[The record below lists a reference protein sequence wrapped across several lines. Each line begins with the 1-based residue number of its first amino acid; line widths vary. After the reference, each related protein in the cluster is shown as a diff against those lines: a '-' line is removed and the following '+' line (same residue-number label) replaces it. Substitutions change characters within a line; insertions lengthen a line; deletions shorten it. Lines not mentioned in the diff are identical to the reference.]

1 MVLFMALDL
10 YAYSNSK
17 LFNGGC
23 GPASLHV
30 LGAPMEDTLSYRPGT
45 RFAPEELRRV
55 SKYIE
60 ATPTQYLGIQ
70 VPKYVCDVGD
80 LSLSQ
85 GAPEFNLSIIEKAAE
100 DALRRWG
107 FIATIGG
114 EHTVSLGVARAIGK
128 TFGRLGAFVQIDA
141 HLDLRKEWAGQAL
154 SHATFARIIN
164 EELRPSYIN
173 VGFRGFD
180 DDELRFL
187 NSINGL
193 GFTSF
198 EVAKLP
204 RAMLVNSIEE
214 SLRGTAGP
222 IHLSIDVDAFDP
234 SIAPGVGNPES
245 GGLTYP
251 DVYSVVRSVIDAVG
265 DRLVAVD
272 IMEYSPPND
281 VSNMTAVLVLKL
293 ILDIF
298 NLIIWRRSCIN
309 K

>member
-1 MVLFMALDL
+1 MALDL
-10 YAYSNSK
+10 YAYKNSS
-17 LFNGGC
+17 LFGGSC
-23 GPASLHV
+23 GPGSLHV
-30 LGAPMEDTLSYRPGT
+30 MGAPMEDTLSYRPGT

-60 ATPTQYLGIQ
+60 TTPTQYLGIR
-70 VPKYVCDVGD
+70 VPKIVCDVGD
-80 LSLSQ
+80 LALSQ
-85 GAPEFNLSIIEKAAE
+85 GAPEFNLSIIERSAE

-128 TFGRLGAFVQIDA
+128 VYGRLGAFVQVDA
-141 HLDLRKEWAGQAL
+141 HLDLRKEWAGQSL

-164 EELRPSYIN
+164 EELRPSYVN

-180 DDELRFL
+180 DDERDFL
-187 NSINGL
+187 ESINGL

-198 EVAKLP
+198 DVAKLP
-204 RAMLVNSIEE
+204 NRAIVNAIEE
-214 SLRGTAGP
+214 RLGKVDGP
-222 IHLSIDVDAFDP
+222 VHLSIDVDAFDP

-245 GGLTYP
+245 GGLSYA
-251 DVYSVVRSVIDAVG
+251 DVYSVVRAVIDAAG
-265 DRLVAVD
+265 DKLVAVD

-293 ILDIF
+293 MLDIF
-298 NLIIWRRSCIN
+298 NLTAWRRTCGS